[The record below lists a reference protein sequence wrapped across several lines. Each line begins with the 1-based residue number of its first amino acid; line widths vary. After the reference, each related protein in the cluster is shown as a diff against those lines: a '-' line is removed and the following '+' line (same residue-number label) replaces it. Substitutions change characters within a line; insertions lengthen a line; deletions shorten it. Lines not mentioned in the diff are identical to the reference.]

1 MYIVGK
7 ISGPNNSVAWGVAVF
22 ESFDGTTNIDWK
34 SLKCVTLLQEM
45 KDFCGFF
52 KKEIQCYGSCKNMNL
67 AKQLRIQ
74 AKNGCII
81 IKGVATP
88 I

>member
-52 KKEIQCYGSCKNMNL
+52 KKEIQCYGW
-67 AKQLRIQ
+67 
-74 AKNGCII
+74 
-81 IKGVATP
+81 
-88 I
+88 